1 MKKGAPW
8 LKTTLVQCAWAA
20 TRTKGSYLQAQ
31 YLRIRSWRGSKKAI
45 GAVAAS
51 MLTAAYHMLKDGAL
65 SQDPGANHFDNRDKG
80 KQALRLV
87 SRLQSLGFAVQITSL
102 AA

>member
-1 MKKGAPW
+1 MNGATW
-8 LKTTLVQCAWAA
+8 LKTTLIQCARAA
-20 TRTKGSYLQAQ
+20 SRTKGSYLQAQ
-31 YLRIRSWRGSKKAI
+31 DLRIRSRRGSKKAI

-51 MLTAAYHMLKDGAL
+51 MLTAAYHMLKDGAFY
-65 SQDPGANHFDNRDKG
+65 QDLGANHFDNRNKG

-87 SRLQSLGFAVQITSL
+87 NRLQNLGFVVQITSM

>member
-1 MKKGAPW
+1 MR
-8 LKTTLVQCAWAA
+8 CA
-20 TRTKGSYLQAQ
+20 TRRCGCRQEGHASCGKIVDSSFVT
-31 YLRIRSWRGSKKAI
+31 KAI

-51 MLTAAYHMLKDGAL
+51 ILNAAYHMLKDGTL
-65 SQDPGANHFDNRDKG
+65 YQDLGANHFDSRDKG

-87 SRLQSLGFAVQITSL
+87 NRLQSLAFPVQITST